1 MEIITSVSNA
11 KIQGIKLLLKDR
23 DERWR
28 RNEYVVEGVNIVD
41 DMPKHLVKE
50 LYVLDMYYDKY
61 SMWSVPCHLVS
72 LKVMEAITD
81 TVTPQGVI
89 AIAKMQIEHDG
100 AIGANSSDANKG
112 ISIVLD
118 NLRDPG
124 NVGTIIRTAAA
135 CGVNNI
141 VIYGQVCDPYSPKSV
156 RASMGGIFY
165 VTVSKI
171 MPDHLYALDMGGRN
185 IYTLSDAMPSN
196 YGIIVG
202 SEAHGVSSELRMAA
216 EEIISIPMI
225 GRIESLNAGVSLAVA
240 LYHFTNV
247 LSK

>member
-11 KIQGIKLLLKDR
+11 KIQRIKLLLRDR
-23 DERWR
+23 DERWNS
-28 RNEYVVEGVNIVD
+28 NEYIVEGVNIVD
-41 DMPKHLVKE
+41 DMPRYLIKE
-50 LYVLDMYYDKY
+50 LFILKTNYDKY
-61 SMWSVPCHLVS
+61 SSWDVPCHLVS
-72 LKVMEAITD
+72 LNVMEAITD

-89 AIAKMQIEHDG
+89 AIAKMQNKDD
-100 AIGANSSDANKG
+100 AIQYENSDYSNRG
-112 ISIVLD
+112 VSIVLD

-141 VIYGQVCDPYSPKSV
+141 VIYGQVCDPYSPKAV

-165 VTVSKI
+165 VTISKI
-171 MPDHLYALDMGGRN
+171 LPKRLYALDMGGRN

-202 SEAHGVSSELRMAA
+202 SEAHGVSSELRAAA
-216 EEIISIPMI
+216 EEIISLPMN

-240 LYHFTNV
+240 LYHFTNI
-247 LSK
+247 LTK